1 LQWEIGWLILAR
13 MGKPAQVEWEKVK
26 LEYCKNSTV
35 TAQQLADQFGV
46 SVYSVRHKIERERWA
61 AARESYSAQYAERL
75 RSLSIRNDAPQMLQA
90 INDKQLKQ
98 CEELRVILNMK
109 LKMQDASG
117 KIVPRPDVNIIEVR
131 CAVAAFAEIYR
142 MERLA
147 LGASTDN
154 VAVASTSANAYDNM
168 TEEELLAELKE
179 AQQRLG
185 LAAA

>member
-1 LQWEIGWLILAR
+1 MASVSQVRWEEIRQDYLRDTTLTQSALA
-13 MGKPAQVEWEKVK
+13 EKW
-26 LEYCKNSTV
+26 
-35 TAQQLADQFGV
+35 GV
-46 SVYSVRHKIERERWA
+46 SYHQVKNKAHREDWA
-61 AARESYSAQYAERL
+61 RARENYAAQYAERL
-75 RSLSIRNDAPQMLQA
+75 QQLTIRNDAPKLLQA

-109 LKMQDASG
+109 LKMQDVSG
-117 KIVPRPDVNIIEVR
+117 KVVPRPDINIIEVR

-168 TEEELLAELKE
+168 SEEELLAELRE
-179 AQQRLG
+179 VRQRVG
-185 LAAA
+185 LPGA

>member
-1 LQWEIGWLILAR
+1 
-13 MGKPAQVEWEKVK
+13 MGKASQTDWAKIK
-26 LEYCKNSTV
+26 LEYCKNSIV

-46 SVYSVRHKIERERWA
+46 SVFAVRHKIEREKWA
-61 AARESYSAQYAERL
+61 AARESYAAQYENRL
-75 RSLSIRNDAPQMLQA
+75 RNLAIRNDAPQMLQA

-109 LKMQDASG
+109 LKMQDGSG
-117 KIVPRPDVNIIEVR
+117 KVVPRPDVNIIEVR

-168 TEEELLAELKE
+168 SEEELLAELRE
-179 AQQRLG
+179 VRQRVG
-185 LAAA
+185 LPAA